1 MLGGGKR
8 FRALFCYWG
17 WRSVAALADDSW
29 ATDDIGETERAALD
43 PVVAVACALEIFHA
57 AALVHDD
64 IMDNSDLRR
73 GNPSL
78 HRRFE
83 ALHRERGWAGSGRQ
97 YGDAA
102 ALARRRPAAGLERR
116 ALRGRRGTGTDPG
129 CRHRGPRAVPL
140 MRTEVTVGQYLD
152 MLEETSWRTRPE
164 AELLARA
171 HRVIVYKSAKYSVEA
186 PLAIG
191 ASLAEASLAQLAALR
206 AFGLPLG
213 VAFQLRDDLLG
224 VFGDPAVTGKPAG
237 DDLREGKR
245 TVLVTLA
252 RQKLPASAARLFD
265 ELLGDD
271 DLDEQQI
278 GMLQTAVRDS
288 GAVEQVE
295 RIIAHNVATATA
307 AIADAP
313 LARSARDELA
323 RPRRRGHPAGEL
335 TRRQKPSACATRR
348 TSALRP
354 ARNAAIGATPR
365 LSSSLSSQWIASSS
379 LNPASP
385 STTIVPRNSPRGSPS
400 LMKSAG
406 T

>member
-1 MLGGGKR
+1 VAGSTRLVDLVQSRLDGFLSEQGAALARVSPDLEVIDRSARELLAGGKR

-17 WRSVAALADDSW
+17 WRSIAALADDTFSDEI
-29 ATDDIGETERAALD
+29 DDGAALA
-43 PVVAVACALEIFHA
+43 PIVSVASALEIFHA

-73 GNPSL
+73 GRPSL
-78 HRRFE
+78 HRSFE
-83 ALHRERGWAGSGRQ
+83 AMHREQGWTGSGHQ
-97 YGDAA
+97 YGEASALLIGDLLLAWSDELFEAGA
-102 ALARRRPAAGLERR
+102 ALAPNREAAAAAR
-116 ALRGRRGTGTDPG
+116 AQF
-129 CRHRGPRAVPL
+129 AL

-152 MLEETSWRTRPE
+152 MLEEASWRARPE
-164 AELLARA
+164 TELLPRA

-186 PLAIG
+186 PLTIG
-191 ASLAEASLAQLAALR
+191 ASLAEASLAQIAALS

-224 VFGDPAVTGKPAG
+224 VFGDPSVTGKPAG

-278 GMLQTAVRDS
+278 AVLQTAVRDS

-307 AIADAP
+307 ALVDAP

-323 RPRRRGHPAGEL
+323 
-335 TRRQKPSACATRR
+335 
-348 TSALRP
+348 ALADTVT
-354 ARNAAIGATPR
+354 ARE
-365 LSSSLSSQWIASSS
+365 S
-379 LNPASP
+379 
-385 STTIVPRNSPRGSPS
+385 
-400 LMKSAG
+400 
-406 T
+406 

>member
-1 MLGGGKR
+1 VAGSTRLVDLVQSRLDGFLAEQGAALSQISPDLEIIDQSARELLAGGKR

-17 WRSVAALADDSW
+17 WRSIAALADDAW
-29 ATDDIGETERAALD
+29 AADDIGEAALD
-43 PVVAVACALEIFHA
+43 PIVSVASALEIFHA

-73 GNPSL
+73 GRPSL

-83 ALHRERGWAGSGRQ
+83 TAHREQGWSGSGRQ
-97 YGDAA
+97 FGDASALLVGDLLLAWSDELFEAGA
-102 ALARRRPAAGLERR
+102 ALARNPDAAAAAR
-116 ALRGRRGTGTDPG
+116 AQFS
-129 CRHRGPRAVPL
+129 L

-164 AELLARA
+164 TELLPRA

-191 ASLAEASLAQLAALR
+191 ASLAEASLPQLAALR
-206 AFGLPLG
+206 DFGLPLG

-224 VFGDPAVTGKPAG
+224 VFGDPAITGKPAG

-271 DLDEQQI
+271 SLDEQQI

-307 AIADAP
+307 ALQDAP
-313 LARSARDELA
+313 LSRSARDELGA
-323 RPRRRGHPAGEL
+323 LADTVSRRE
-335 TRRQKPSACATRR
+335 S
-348 TSALRP
+348 
-354 ARNAAIGATPR
+354 
-365 LSSSLSSQWIASSS
+365 
-379 LNPASP
+379 
-385 STTIVPRNSPRGSPS
+385 
-400 LMKSAG
+400 
-406 T
+406 

>member
-1 MLGGGKR
+1 VAGSTRLVDLVQARLDSFLSEQGSALAQVSPDLEVIDRSARELLAGGKR

-17 WRSVAALADDSW
+17 WRSIAGLADESFPDEIDRIDGAALAPIVS
-29 ATDDIGETERAALD
+29 
-43 PVVAVACALEIFHA
+43 VASALEIFHA

-73 GNPSL
+73 GRPSL
-78 HRRFE
+78 HRSFE
-83 ALHRERGWAGSGRQ
+83 ALHREQGWAGSARQ
-97 YGDAA
+97 YGDASALLIGDLLLAWSDELFEAGAVQVANRDA
-102 ALARRRPAAGLERR
+102 AAAARSQFA
-116 ALRGRRGTGTDPG
+116 
-129 CRHRGPRAVPL
+129 L

-152 MLEETSWRTRPE
+152 MLEEASWRVRPE
-164 AELLARA
+164 TELLPRA

-191 ASLAEASLAQLAALR
+191 ASLAEASLAQMAALS

-224 VFGDPAVTGKPAG
+224 VFGDPGVTGKPAG

-271 DLDEQQI
+271 ALDEQQI
-278 GMLQTAVRDS
+278 AVLQTAVRDS

-295 RIIAHNVATATA
+295 RIIAHNVGA
-307 AIADAP
+307 ARAALVDAP

-323 RPRRRGHPAGEL
+323 
-335 TRRQKPSACATRR
+335 
-348 TSALRP
+348 ALADTVT
-354 ARNAAIGATPR
+354 ARE
-365 LSSSLSSQWIASSS
+365 S
-379 LNPASP
+379 
-385 STTIVPRNSPRGSPS
+385 
-400 LMKSAG
+400 
-406 T
+406 

>member
-1 MLGGGKR
+1 MAGSTRLVDLVQSRLDGFLAEQSAALAQISPDLEVIDRSARQLLAGGKR

-17 WRSVAALADDSW
+17 WRSITALADDSW
-29 ATDDIGETERAALD
+29 AGDDLGEAGQAVDPIVSVAA
-43 PVVAVACALEIFHA
+43 ALEIFHA

-73 GNPSL
+73 GRPSL
-78 HRRFE
+78 HRSFE
-83 ALHRERGWAGSGRQ
+83 ALHGEQGWTGSGRQ
-97 YGDAA
+97 YGDASALLTGDLLLAWSDELFEAGA
-102 ALARRRPAAGLERR
+102 ALAGNPDAAAAAR
-116 ALRGRRGTGTDPG
+116 AQFS
-129 CRHRGPRAVPL
+129 L

-164 AELLARA
+164 TELLSRA

-186 PLAIG
+186 PLTIG

-206 AFGLPLG
+206 SFGLPLG

-224 VFGDPAVTGKPAG
+224 VFGDPTVTGKPAG

-271 DLDEQQI
+271 SLDEQQI

-295 RIIAHNVATATA
+295 RIIAHNVGVATA
-307 AIADAP
+307 ALADAP
-313 LARSARDELA
+313 LARSARDEL
-323 RPRRRGHPAGEL
+323 
-335 TRRQKPSACATRR
+335 
-348 TSALRP
+348 SAL
-354 ARNAAIGATPR
+354 AEAATKR
-365 LSSSLSSQWIASSS
+365 ES
-379 LNPASP
+379 
-385 STTIVPRNSPRGSPS
+385 
-400 LMKSAG
+400 
-406 T
+406 

>member
-1 MLGGGKR
+1 MAGSTRLVDLVQFRLDGFLGEHGAALTQISPDLEVIDGSARRLLAGGKR

-17 WRSVAALADDSW
+17 WRSVAGLGSDDDG
-29 ATDDIGETERAALD
+29 AGGDPAALEGPGLD
-43 PVVAVACALEIFHA
+43 AIVSVASALEIFHA

-64 IMDNSDLRR
+64 IMDNSDRRR
-73 GNPSL
+73 GQPSL
-78 HRRFE
+78 HKRFE
-83 ALHRERGWAGSGRQ
+83 ALHAEQGWSGSARQ
-97 YGDAA
+97 YGDATALLVGDLLLAWSDELFESGTGMLHPDA
-102 ALARRRPAAGLERR
+102 ASAARREFA
-116 ALRGRRGTGTDPG
+116 
-129 CRHRGPRAVPL
+129 L

-164 AELLARA
+164 AELLPRA

-245 TVLVTLA
+245 TVLVALA
-252 RQKLPASAARLFD
+252 RQKLPTSAARLFD

-271 DLDEQQI
+271 SLDEQQI
-278 GMLQTAVRDS
+278 AMLQTAVRDS

-295 RIIAHNVATATA
+295 RIIAHNVGVATA
-307 AIADAP
+307 ALADAP
-313 LARSARDELA
+313 IARSARDELGSLA
-323 RPRRRGHPAGEL
+323 DAV
-335 TRRQKPSACATRR
+335 TRRDS
-348 TSALRP
+348 
-354 ARNAAIGATPR
+354 
-365 LSSSLSSQWIASSS
+365 
-379 LNPASP
+379 
-385 STTIVPRNSPRGSPS
+385 
-400 LMKSAG
+400 
-406 T
+406 

>member
-1 MLGGGKR
+1 MAGGKR

-17 WRSVAALADDSW
+17 WRAVAAVADDSW
-29 ATDDIGETERAALD
+29 TGDSVGETERAALD
-43 PVVAVACALEIFHA
+43 PVVSVASALEIFHA

-73 GNPSL
+73 GQPSL

-83 ALHRERGWAGSGRQ
+83 TLHDERDWAGSGRQ

-102 ALARRRPAAGLERR
+102 ALLVGDLLLAWSDQLFESGAALARNPEAAAAAR
-116 ALRGRRGTGTDPG
+116 AQFS
-129 CRHRGPRAVPL
+129 L

-152 MLEETSWRTRPE
+152 MLEEASWRTRPE
-164 AELLARA
+164 SELLARS

-191 ASLAEASLAQLAALR
+191 ASLAEASLPQLAALR

-271 DLDEQQI
+271 GLDEQQI

-288 GAVEQVE
+288 GAVEHVE
-295 RIIAHNVATATA
+295 RIIARNVETAVA
-307 AIADAP
+307 ALADAP
-313 LARSARDELA
+313 IARSARDELA
-323 RPRRRGHPAGEL
+323 
-335 TRRQKPSACATRR
+335 
-348 TSALRP
+348 AL
-354 ARNAAIGATPR
+354 
-365 LSSSLSSQWIASSS
+365 ASTVTQR
-379 LNPASP
+379 AS
-385 STTIVPRNSPRGSPS
+385 
-400 LMKSAG
+400 
-406 T
+406 